1 MYTCVNT
8 FLWGP
13 PQEAVALVRGFK
25 DVEEAAKKLTD
36 EAYGRGSMDNI
47 TCIIIRFNSMT
58 R

>member
-1 MYTCVNT
+1 M
-8 FLWGP
+8 
-13 PQEAVALVRGFK
+13 ALVRGFK

-47 TCIIIRFNSMT
+47 TCIIVRFNSMA